1 MRLICPNCDAEYE
14 VEDAAVPRDG
24 RDVQCSNC
32 GHAWFQAHPEIE
44 AEREAEADLYEAPP
58 GAVAE
63 TVETAAVA
71 ETVEA
76 AAVAEAV
83 ETAAAAVVA
92 QVAEPGLK
100 SGPDSGPVDED
111 EPDSVVVVAAAPP
124 KARTLD
130 ETVLAVLKEEAEREV
145 ASRRAEAASPPALE
159 SQIEM
164 PMTAPQDQGGMA
176 AAVRRI
182 AQMRN
187 QAAMTVKEPQT
198 APAAQKSRGQMFPA
212 IEDINSTLRA
222 TGNRS
227 HDNGDGI
234 ADTLPDQ
241 TAPRRGFRRG
251 FLTLVVLAALI
262 VALYQLAPLI
272 GQTVPALAGAATAYV
287 AAVNA
292 VREGLDINL
301 RALVAMLRGLA
312 GGQGG

>member
-1 MRLICPNCDAEYE
+1 
-14 VEDAAVPRDG
+14 
-24 RDVQCSNC
+24 
-32 GHAWFQAHPEIE
+32 
-44 AEREAEADLYEAPP
+44 
-58 GAVAE
+58 
-63 TVETAAVA
+63 
-71 ETVEA
+71 
-76 AAVAEAV
+76 
-83 ETAAAAVVA
+83 
-92 QVAEPGLK
+92 
-100 SGPDSGPVDED
+100 
-111 EPDSVVVVAAAPP
+111 
-124 KARTLD
+124 
-130 ETVLAVLKEEAEREV
+130 
-145 ASRRAEAASPPALE
+145 
-159 SQIEM
+159 
-164 PMTAPQDQGGMA
+164 MTAPQDQGGMA